1 MRLNVESL
9 HYAETVPQDS
19 QRRTFSFPIAL
30 NIRRFIHQTRPEK
43 FDEMATEEWEGHG
56 MDLVLVMGLTGAGKT
71 YFINQLTGQGLA
83 EGHNLASCT
92 ETCQIVATN
101 IGNTE
106 FAIMDCPGFDD
117 TRRSDADILKEISE
131 QLSAIRIIG
140 FNLKGIIYLR
150 RITDNRMAGSE
161 VRTLD
166 FFQKLVGEEAL
177 PHVVL
182 ATTMWQ
188 KVVDLEEANDRDSEL
203 RDEYWGEMRRKGSS
217 ATRFEGTTDS
227 AQGIVSQLLGKRP
240 VVLKVQ
246 EQLVDQRMSLNQTEA
261 GAFLEPKIG
270 IDEEKFRKRL
280 KELEIEIQTEKD
292 ANKRLQA
299 KQSVRRNAAGL
310 KKRMEDKETIKS
322 KPGVEVQNRMS
333 KLKEGTRKYGKS
345 AAQVLAAV
353 CSITFTLVQF
363 LI

>member
-1 MRLNVESL
+1 MG
-9 HYAETVPQDS
+9 
-19 QRRTFSFPIAL
+19 RTWNGPGV
-30 NIRRFIHQTRPEK
+30 
-43 FDEMATEEWEGHG
+43 GHG
-56 MDLVLVMGLTGAGKT
+56 IDWGRKNGKAWLKDIIWLHAQKLVKSSQPTSEILNSRLWTVLVLM
-71 YFINQLTGQGLA
+71 
-83 EGHNLASCT
+83 
-92 ETCQIVATN
+92 
-101 IGNTE
+101 
-106 FAIMDCPGFDD
+106 
-117 TRRSDADILKEISE
+117 ILKEISE
-131 QLSAIRIIG
+131 QLSAICIIG

-182 ATTMWQ
+182 ATTMLQ
-188 KVVDLEEANDRDSEL
+188 KVVDFEEANDRDSEL

-227 AQGIVSQLLGKRP
+227 AQGIVSQLLGKKP

-280 KELEIEIQTEKD
+280 KELDIEIQTEKD

-310 KKRMEDKETIKS
+310 KKRMEDKETIK
-322 KPGVEVQNRMS
+322 
-333 KLKEGTRKYGKS
+333 
-345 AAQVLAAV
+345 
-353 CSITFTLVQF
+353 
-363 LI
+363 